1 MLTRLN
7 QHCTAHTKY
16 ICDVHNSFWV
26 AIEGH
31 IRSWHWPSSR
41 SVIWKLKK
49 IRRWS
54 PRGCEWD
61 KRLSHRLRRLL
72 KSALKTP
79 NIRKFKSVHP
89 MVLQFQTH
97 FQFSCVVQLW
107 FNRMKVTVT
116 KRGSQGSSCYFSFG
130 SKCLLSPRNRPIGL
144 LHPIHCM
151 IPFIKIDFPN
161 TALVGLKLHPVI
173 SLASRD
179 CRRLFS
185 FSKAPFPWP
194 RATWPPWFPVPS
206 SSNNQLPDI
215 AVIHVFSS

>member
-1 MLTRLN
+1 
-7 QHCTAHTKY
+7 
-16 ICDVHNSFWV
+16 
-26 AIEGH
+26 
-31 IRSWHWPSSR
+31 
-41 SVIWKLKK
+41 
-49 IRRWS
+49 
-54 PRGCEWD
+54 
-61 KRLSHRLRRLL
+61 
-72 KSALKTP
+72 
-79 NIRKFKSVHP
+79 

-116 KRGSQGSSCYFSFG
+116 KRGPQGSSCYFSFG

-194 RATWPPWFPVPS
+194 RATWPPWFPVGRDSTKINGGKGGKGFGYLIHQPKRQS
-206 SSNNQLPDI
+206 FLNGGKG
-215 AVIHVFSS
+215 VIHT